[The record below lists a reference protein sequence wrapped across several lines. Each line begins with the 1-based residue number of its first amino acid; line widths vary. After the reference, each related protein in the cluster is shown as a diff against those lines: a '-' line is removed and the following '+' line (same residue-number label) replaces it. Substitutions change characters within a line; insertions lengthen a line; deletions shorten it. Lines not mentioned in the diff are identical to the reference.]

1 MPAEIAK
8 DGTMKEA
15 LVSAGTAALTPRQVG
30 LTLSSPGPSPGPSP
44 RVGQSPNESR
54 AASFRRSAALGFL
67 EEKLHIQMESDRP
80 CTRELLYRGVSA
92 DGQGRK
98 EYLKRRTRY
107 DIHERYEQ
115 PQTEAQVMS
124 LSLRM
129 NSSALRPPSFG
140 KKPII
145 ANTFYRTRGAGG
157 FKEATADI
165 F

>member
-67 EEKLHIQMESDRP
+67 EEKLHIQMDSWPLLCQPFVCSHVALDPRNLIDRAQESC
-80 CTRELLYRGVSA
+80 CTEV
-92 DGQGRK
+92 
-98 EYLKRRTRY
+98 
-107 DIHERYEQ
+107 
-115 PQTEAQVMS
+115 
-124 LSLRM
+124 
-129 NSSALRPPSFG
+129 
-140 KKPII
+140 
-145 ANTFYRTRGAGG
+145 
-157 FKEATADI
+157 
-165 F
+165 